1 MSLSVSKLNS
11 NILIAENRRAAPEF
25 SQKVRVL
32 CWVMTQPKHLKSR
45 TQHIR
50 ATWGKRC
57 NIVLYMSSEVSDFPT
72 VGLNV
77 SEGRSQL
84 YWKTIRAF
92 QHIHTHHLDDADWF
106 LKADDD
112 TFVVLENLRY
122 GLSKHNAEEPLYFG
136 RRFTPF
142 IAQGYMSGGAGYVL
156 SKEAL
161 RRFVKGFADGLCTHN
176 TETED
181 VGLGTCMETMK
192 VQMGDS
198 RDVLGRQTF
207 HPYPPDYYLP
217 RQTPRPRPWYL
228 IYEHYQPVEGPG
240 CCSDLAISFHYIDAV
255 QMHTLE
261 YYTYHLRPYGYKYRF
276 KLTTLLS
283 KTLITLALETQ
294 WFTRK
299 ALVNPNLGC
308 HSFKEE
314 RTSVCLIVMC
324 LRIDGKSS
332 FPNI

>member
-1 MSLSVSKLNS
+1 
-11 NILIAENRRAAPEF
+11 
-25 SQKVRVL
+25 
-32 CWVMTQPKHLKSR
+32 MTRPQHLKSR

-57 NIVLYMSSEVSDFPT
+57 NIILYMSSEKSDFPT
-72 VGLNV
+72 IRLNV

-112 TFVVLENLRY
+112 TFVVVENLRY
-122 GLSKHNAEEPLYFG
+122 GLSKHNTEEPLYFG
-136 RRFTPF
+136 RRFMPF
-142 IAQGYMSGGAGYVL
+142 VAQGYMSGGAGYVL

-161 RRFVKGFADGLCTHN
+161 RRFVKGFADGFCTHN
-176 TETED
+176 TENED
-181 VGLGTCMETMK
+181 IGLGHCMQTMK

-217 RQTPRPRPWYL
+217 RQTPRSRPWYL
-228 IYEHYQPVEGPG
+228 IYEHYPPVEGPG

-255 QMHTLE
+255 QMHVLQ
-261 YYTYHLRPYGYKYRF
+261 YYTYHLRPHGYKYRF
-276 KLTTLLS
+276 
-283 KTLITLALETQ
+283 
-294 WFTRK
+294 
-299 ALVNPNLGC
+299 NP
-308 HSFKEE
+308 
-314 RTSVCLIVMC
+314 
-324 LRIDGKSS
+324 DGRSD
-332 FPNI
+332 NI